1 MRVKFRKLLVSVL
14 WVGHGSSE
22 WDGWEGDMTGFC
34 AVHQLQV
41 APHLPMLPCSLL
53 LSYRA
58 HNYVVILTEVC
69 IFLLSLVSLLR
80 ENHQC
85 CVFSQEDT
93 VQNLFPKDH
102 SSDSFFKIAS
112 ALFCFYPCYCCKNHL
127 RAYERAALMA
137 VYSLGKDFAPLSSHH
152 AQFEAAPPTQLSFP
166 NCTAQRDTYH
176 PSIKV

>member
-1 MRVKFRKLLVSVL
+1 MGRVGGGHDRILCSPLIAGCPPFANAAMFSAVS
-14 WVGHGSSE
+14 
-22 WDGWEGDMTGFC
+22 
-34 AVHQLQV
+34 
-41 APHLPMLPCSLL
+41 
-53 LSYRA
+53 RA

-137 VYSLGKDFAPLSSHH
+137 VYSLGKDFASLSSRH

-166 NCTAQRDTYH
+166 TCTAQRDTYH

>member
-1 MRVKFRKLLVSVL
+1 
-14 WVGHGSSE
+14 
-22 WDGWEGDMTGFC
+22 
-34 AVHQLQV
+34 
-41 APHLPMLPCSLL
+41 MLPCSLL

-93 VQNLFPKDH
+93 VQNLSPKDH

-112 ALFCFYPCYCCKNHL
+112 ALFCFYPCYCCFIEHMKGQPSWLFTLLARILLPCPLTMPSLKPPLQHSFHFPTAL
-127 RAYERAALMA
+127 RKGILTILPSKCEDSTKQNASCL
-137 VYSLGKDFAPLSSHH
+137 VLCPSLTHS
-152 AQFEAAPPTQLSFP
+152 
-166 NCTAQRDTYH
+166 
-176 PSIKV
+176 